1 MKKFFLTICIT
12 ITVLFAV
19 IAAKNLCSC
28 EIPIHNRGI
37 GALLDAGDLDVL
49 FIGSSTFRS
58 NLDIV
63 QIEKAYEGKT
73 FILAYGGNQYVAEN
87 IQYDEIKNRGGHSY
101 DLLVIELNPMLLTEE
116 VKLSD
121 SRVIWDLSWNG
132 KRRLWKSMA
141 DGGNVTFPMFFEYFV
156 TAGMDDL
163 LTYPVTEPFYATR
176 YYKGAKTDET
186 ASGGRDFLE
195 GETFDISQI
204 EPVSAQVDALFL
216 LIEKCE
222 RDGQDYVVLESP
234 HYYRLQEDPAYVR
247 IRDEVCAQLAKK
259 QAPMILASDVDF
271 DDHEAAYFE
280 DMSHMSAEGR
290 RVYAKLLLPLLQR

>member
-1 MKKFFLTICIT
+1 MKKIIWTICISLV
-12 ITVLFAV
+12 IVFAV
-19 IAAKNLCSC
+19 IAAKNVFSC
-28 EIPIHNRGI
+28 EVPIHNRGI
-37 GALLDAGDLDVL
+37 RAVLDAGDLDVL
-49 FIGSSTFRS
+49 FLGSSTFRS
-58 NLDIV
+58 NLDIA
-63 QIEKAYEGKT
+63 QIDAAYGGKT

-87 IQYDEIKNRGGHSY
+87 IQYDELKDRGGHNY

-121 SRVIWDLSWNG
+121 SRVIWDLTWDG
-132 KRRLWKSMA
+132 KRRLWKNMA

-195 GETFDISQI
+195 GENFDISQI
-204 EPVSAQVDALFL
+204 APVPAQVEALYA
-216 LIEKCE
+216 LIDKCV
-222 RDGQDYVVLESP
+222 RDGQKYVVLESP

-247 IRDEVCAQLAKK
+247 VRDEICEELTKK
-259 QAPMILASDVDF
+259 QAPLILASDVDF

-290 RVYAKLLLPLLQR
+290 RAYAKLLLPLLAK

>member
-1 MKKFFLTICIT
+1 MKKIILTICISV
-12 ITVLFAV
+12 VLIFAV
-19 IAAKNLCSC
+19 IAAKNVFSC
-28 EIPIHNRGI
+28 DVPTHNRGI

-49 FIGSSTFRS
+49 FLGSSTFRS
-58 NLDIV
+58 NLDIT
-63 QIEKAYEGKT
+63 QIDEAFDGKT

-87 IQYDEIKNRGGHSY
+87 IQYDEIQNRGHHRY

-121 SRVIWDLSWNG
+121 SRVIWDLSWDG
-132 KRRLWKSMA
+132 KRRLWKSMSE
-141 DGGNVTFPMFFEYFV
+141 GGNVTFPMFFEYFV

-176 YYKGAKTDET
+176 YLKGAKTDET

-195 GETFDISQI
+195 GETFDISKI
-204 EPVSAQVDALFL
+204 EPVSAQVDALYA
-216 LIEKCE
+216 LIDKCE
-222 RDGQDYVVLESP
+222 RDGQAYLVLESP

-247 IRDEVCAQLAKK
+247 VRDGVCAELAKR

-290 RVYAKLLLPLLQR
+290 RAYAKLLIPLLSK